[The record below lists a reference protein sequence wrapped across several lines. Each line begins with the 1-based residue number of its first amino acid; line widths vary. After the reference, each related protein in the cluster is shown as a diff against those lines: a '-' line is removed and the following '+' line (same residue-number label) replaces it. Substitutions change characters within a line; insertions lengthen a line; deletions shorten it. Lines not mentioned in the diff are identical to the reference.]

1 MRKQVRKADAF
12 GLIPAAASIA
22 VYHPLGIARDE
33 PDRKASRSSR
43 DVVGERL
50 YIACGNPWRAHG
62 DADFIRDKV
71 FRDDLSECVRV
82 LLVAW
87 ILCCGTLR
95 LRELFPDVAGKVLVA
110 RLVAFRYRIF
120 ENLSVETGSDRLR
133 CAVHELRHV
142 RQVHAAFVSERRDQ
156 RVAWIVNRCD
166 LLDRRNRAL
175 LEDGRFFGLPDFLL
189 RAKAGIRYLLQRHD
203 RAR

>member
-1 MRKQVRKADAF
+1 MRKQVGKVDAF
-12 GLIPAAASIA
+12 GLIPAAAPIA
-22 VYHPLGIARDE
+22 VYHPLGIAWDK
-33 PDRKASRSSR
+33 PDRKAASFSR

-62 DADFIRDKV
+62 DANFIRDKV
-71 FRDDLSECVRV
+71 FRDDLSECIRV

-87 ILCCGTLR
+87 ILCCGALR

-110 RLVAFRYRIF
+110 RLVAFRYRIL
-120 ENLSVETGSDRLR
+120 ENLSVKTSGDRLR
-133 CAVHELRHV
+133 RAAHELRHV
-142 RQVHAAFVSERRDQ
+142 RQVYAAFVAERRDQ

-166 LLDRRNRAL
+166 LLDRRNRAF
-175 LEDGRFFGLPDFLL
+175 LEDGRFFGLPDFLFC
-189 RAKAGIRYLLQRHD
+189 AKSGILYLLQRHD